1 LTHEMEHKTYMKKK
15 ISAEKQLQ
23 QAREACEKLRK
34 KRSSLVGAFVSTH
47 GKSIDEV
54 DRSIVEAR
62 TALNEVTQEL
72 QERVYRWKQI
82 EMLCG
87 FTIINNNGLQF
98 LENSLYRNANGRAP
112 PIRDSAFG
120 RNTLH
125 NFRCYYAGRI
135 SSQDD
140 LDDDTGSL
148 YGSHQGKSI
157 SFDDDSHDN
166 SD

>member
-1 LTHEMEHKTYMKKK
+1 MQSCQKTLIYFLFLF
-15 ISAEKQLQ
+15 Q
-23 QAREACEKLRK
+23 CEKLRK

-87 FTIINNNGLQF
+87 FNIINNNGFTF
-98 LENSLYRNANGRAP
+98 LENALYRNVNGRN
-112 PIRDSAFG
+112 IGLR
-120 RNTLH
+120 
-125 NFRCYYAGRI
+125 
-135 SSQDD
+135 
-140 LDDDTGSL
+140 
-148 YGSHQGKSI
+148 GK
-157 SFDDDSHDN
+157 
-166 SD
+166 

>member
-1 LTHEMEHKTYMKKK
+1 VVCG
-15 ISAEKQLQ
+15 AEIGECRRSLLQ
-23 QAREACEKLRK
+23 CEKLRK

-112 PIRDSAFG
+112 PIR
-120 RNTLH
+120 
-125 NFRCYYAGRI
+125 
-135 SSQDD
+135 
-140 LDDDTGSL
+140 
-148 YGSHQGKSI
+148 GKLQM
-157 SFDDDSHDN
+157 
-166 SD
+166 